1 MADTMAPPT
10 DIQIRK
16 AIAGVIRGALIDL
29 YDEDLGN
36 QIIIHDHWLWGFSLG
51 ENASLLRVRDG
62 VEKGRI
68 HGWLIGLNS
77 AIRQRPEPRGGMQGA
92 HHLRNRNPNRRD
104 VLRSYR
110 VWCYHQLDTGTANL
124 ESDENSE
131 NRLAI
136 EIEAVAD
143 AFSKFPLMGIDDN
156 DWLMGN
162 EELQF
167 PLVDVFKFGEVQAN
181 VAQGTLGVRLQRP
194 LDLNQY

>member
-1 MADTMAPPT
+1 MQTVPPPT
-10 DIQIRK
+10 DVQIRQ
-16 AIAGVIRGALIDL
+16 AIASVIRSTLVDL
-29 YDEDLGN
+29 YGNTLGN
-36 QIIIHDHWLWGFSLG
+36 EVIIHDHWLWGFSLG
-51 ENASLLRVRDG
+51 ENAALLKVRAG
-62 VEKGRI
+62 TEKGKM

-77 AIRQRPEPRGGMQGA
+77 VSRDRPEPKNGAQGL

-110 VWCYHQLDTGTANL
+110 VWCYHQLDTGTAGS

-136 EIEAVAD
+136 EIEAVSD
-143 AFSKFPLMGIDDN
+143 AFSRLPLMGIDN
-156 DWLMGN
+156 EWLMGN

-167 PLVDVFKFGEVQAN
+167 SLIDVFNFGGTQAN
-181 VAQGTLGVRLQRP
+181 VAQGSLGVRLQRP

>member
-1 MADTMAPPT
+1 MQTVSPPT
-10 DIQIRK
+10 DVQIRK
-16 AIAGVIRGALIDL
+16 AIASVIRDALVDL
-29 YDEDLGN
+29 YGSTLGN
-36 QIIIHDHWLWGFSLG
+36 EIIIHDHWLWGFSLG
-51 ENASLLRVRDG
+51 ENAALLKVRTG
-62 VEKGRI
+62 TEKGKM
-68 HGWLIGLNS
+68 HGWIIGLNS
-77 AIRQRPEPRGGMQGA
+77 VGRDRPEPKGGAQGA

-110 VWCYHQLDTGTANL
+110 VWCYHQLDTGTAGS

-143 AFSKFPLMGIDDN
+143 AFSRLPLMGIDN
-156 DWLMGN
+156 EWLMGN

-167 PLVDVFKFGEVQAN
+167 SLIDVFNFGGTQAN
-181 VAQGTLGVRLQRP
+181 VAQGSLGVRLQRP

>member
-1 MADTMAPPT
+1 MGVTIAPPT
-10 DIQIRK
+10 DIDIRK
-16 AIAGVIRGALIDL
+16 AIASVIRGALVDL
-29 YDEDLGN
+29 YGAELGG
-36 QIIIHDHWLWGFSLG
+36 QVIIHDHWLWGFSLG
-51 ENASLLRVRDG
+51 ENAALLKIREG
-62 VEKGRI
+62 VEKGKI

-77 AIRQRPEPRGGMQGA
+77 VQRARPQPVNSPQGA

-131 NRLAI
+131 NRLSI

-143 AFSKFPLMGIDDN
+143 AFSKLPLMGIDN
-156 DWLMGN
+156 EWLMGN

-167 PLVDVFKFGEVQAN
+167 SIVDVFKFGEVQAN
-181 VAQGTLGVRLQRP
+181 VAQGTLGVRLQKA

>member
-1 MADTMAPPT
+1 MPVTVAPPT
-10 DIQIRK
+10 DVDIRQ
-16 AIAGVIRGALIDL
+16 AIASTIRGALVGL
-29 YDEDLGN
+29 YGSTLGN
-36 QIIIHDHWLWGFSLG
+36 EILVHDHWLWGFSLG
-51 ENASLLRVRDG
+51 ENAALLRIKTG
-62 VEKGRI
+62 ASKGKM
-68 HGWLIGLNS
+68 HGWLIGLSSVN
-77 AIRQRPEPRGGMQGA
+77 RERPEPKNGLQGA

-136 EIEAVAD
+136 EIEAVSD
-143 AFSKFPLMGIDDN
+143 AFSRAPLMGIDN
-156 DWLMGN
+156 EWLMGN

-167 PLVDVFKFGEVQAN
+167 SLIDVFKFGEVQAN
-181 VAQGTLGVRLQRP
+181 VAQGSLGVRLQIP

>member
-1 MADTMAPPT
+1 MQTVAPPS
-10 DIQIRK
+10 DVQIRQ
-16 AIAGVIRGALIDL
+16 AIASVIRGALIEL
-29 YDEDLGN
+29 YGSTLGN
-36 QIIIHDHWLWGFSLG
+36 EVIVHDHWLWGFSLG
-51 ENASLLRVRDG
+51 ENAALLKIRTG
-62 VEKGRI
+62 KEKGKM
-68 HGWLIGLNS
+68 HGWLIGLGS
-77 AIRQRPEPRGGMQGA
+77 VDRQRPEPKGTAQGA

-110 VWCYHQLDTGTANL
+110 VWCYHQLDTGTAGS

-143 AFSKFPLMGIDDN
+143 AFSKLPLMGIEN
-156 DWLMGN
+156 EWLMGN

-167 PLVDVFKFGEVQAN
+167 SLIDVFSFGGAQAN
-181 VAQGTLGVRLQRP
+181 VAQGSLGVRLQKP